1 MVEKQNFKLTLS
13 VLLLGGFLSLF
24 NETIL
29 NVALP
34 KLMISFQVNAATV
47 QWLSTGYIL
56 VVVVM
61 VPLSAFLIR
70 RFSTTQLFCGALTL
84 FALGTFLAALSPNF
98 VCLLGSRML
107 QATGTGLLVP
117 IMMNTALKITP
128 KEKKG
133 FIMGVCTCVILFG
146 PSLGPIVSGELL
158 QFASWRILFW
168 LLLSLILI
176 TILGGI
182 LWTSSIKIQQKKR
195 QAPIDILSVILSS
208 LGLVTIVYFLSII
221 NSSAV
226 QWEKYLLLAI
236 GVISLIWFYQRQL
249 KLDVPMLNV
258 KLLSNKVFL
267 LGAIILIMLQMV
279 QFSMN
284 ILLPMIF
291 ENGLHLS
298 PLATALRI
306 FPATIICSLLTLVAG
321 KVYDKFSGTL
331 LIPGGL
337 MIMVIGLAV
346 MSRVTSLT
354 SALIITLI
362 DILIYFGISLSFAP
376 NQSNMLVTLTAEE
389 QTDAIA
395 ISNTFIQLGS
405 ALGTPLFVGILSGQ
419 EQKLI
424 ATGVSKI
431 TSLYSGFQ
439 LSIELATIILIIG
452 VFIALY
458 NENLLKKVSP

>member
-1 MVEKQNFKLTLS
+1 MVKKRNFKLTLA

-34 KLMISFQVNAATV
+34 KLMTSFQVNAATV

-84 FALGTFLAALSPNF
+84 FALGTFFAALSPNF
-98 VCLLGSRML
+98 VCLLSSRML

-128 KEKKG
+128 NEKKG

-146 PSLGPIVSGELL
+146 PSLGPIISGELL

-168 LLLSLILI
+168 LLLPIILI

-182 LWTSSIKIQQKKR
+182 LWTTSIKNIEAK
-195 QAPIDILSVILSS
+195 APIDVLSIILSS

-221 NSSAV
+221 NSSGV

-236 GVISLIWFYQRQL
+236 VIISLLWFYQRQL

-267 LGAIILIMLQMV
+267 LGAIILIMLQMI

-331 LIPGGL
+331 LIPSGL
-337 MIMVIGLAV
+337 IIMVIGLAV

-439 LSIELATIILIIG
+439 LSVELATIILIIG

-458 NENLLKKVSP
+458 NENLLKKISP

>member
-1 MVEKQNFKLTLS
+1 M
-13 VLLLGGFLSLF
+13 
-24 NETIL
+24 
-29 NVALP
+29 
-34 KLMISFQVNAATV
+34 
-47 QWLSTGYIL
+47 
-56 VVVVM
+56 
-61 VPLSAFLIR
+61 
-70 RFSTTQLFCGALTL
+70 
-84 FALGTFLAALSPNF
+84 
-98 VCLLGSRML
+98 
-107 QATGTGLLVP
+107 
-117 IMMNTALKITP
+117 
-128 KEKKG
+128 
-133 FIMGVCTCVILFG
+133 
-146 PSLGPIVSGELL
+146 
-158 QFASWRILFW
+158 
-168 LLLSLILI
+168 
-176 TILGGI
+176 
-182 LWTSSIKIQQKKR
+182 WTSSIKIQQKKR

-376 NQSNMLVTLTAEE
+376 NQSNMLVTLTAEG